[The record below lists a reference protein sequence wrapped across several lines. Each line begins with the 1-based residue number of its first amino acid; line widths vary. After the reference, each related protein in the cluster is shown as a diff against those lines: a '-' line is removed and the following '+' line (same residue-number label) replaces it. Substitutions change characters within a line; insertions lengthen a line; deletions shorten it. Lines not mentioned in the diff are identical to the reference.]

1 MEETKIEMQKGAK
14 GSETKGLQF
23 ITVWTE
29 KQVGAAD
36 SLVVFPENLPRYLIK
51 RT

>member
-23 ITVWTE
+23 ITLWTE

-36 SLVVFPENLPRYLIK
+36 SLVFPEKLPRYLIK